1 MKPKRKK
8 QETKHKKQETKQIH
22 CLQCESTITVLK
34 WAPKRQ
40 FCDKCKQA
48 FEAPGDDTASIY
60 TEPTEKHVTPVNKF
74 KHAQD
79 VLDGLGFILTN
90 RGYTKQYQDGD
101 AMVRIEPIWDKGT
114 SMDSNYTLEALI
126 VTRQEI
132 IPVTDININE
142 RVPVITQLDIST
154 LLRELDIKVPGSAS
168 PTHID
173 TIRCAGCG
181 KDVADW
187 IQNVR
192 TGEFLCLDQC
202 APTKKP
208 VKI

>member
-1 MKPKRKK
+1 MKQKKKK
-8 QETKHKKQETKQIH
+8 QETKRIKCI
-22 CLQCESTITVLK
+22 QCEADITVLK

-40 FCDKCKQA
+40 FCDNCKKA
-48 FEAPGDDTASIY
+48 YESPPDDTASIY
-60 TEPTEKHVTPVNKF
+60 SDPAPKQVTPVNKF
-74 KHAQD
+74 KHAQE
-79 VLDGLGFILTN
+79 VLDGLGFILTS
-90 RGYTKQYQDGD
+90 RGYNKQYQDGE
-101 AMVRIEPIWDKGT
+101 AIVKVEPIWDKGT
-114 SMDSNYTLEALI
+114 SMDSNYTLEAII

-132 IPVTDININE
+132 VPVTDINIHD
-142 RVPVITQLDIST
+142 RVPAITQLDIST
-154 LLRELDIKVPGSAS
+154 LLRELDIKIPGSAS